1 MSGFNVLLPFCSIE
15 HFERGQTIFRPD
27 RPKVGLVVGGVVD
40 VAWDFEGG
48 MVALACRGEGRII
61 GAEGLILGHCPF
73 TVSATNRTTF
83 AWLSPGK
90 LQAVLE
96 RLPSDQRQAVW
107 RELQESVLAMQME
120 LLQRISLRGLSAK
133 ERVIRTLRKLADEEG
148 QAIRISCKRLGQLCG
163 ITRESANYA
172 LLSLIGEGIVERKGQ
187 TLILRTT

>member
-1 MSGFNVLLPFCSIE
+1 MSAFNTLLPFCSIE

-90 LQAVLE
+90 LQSVLE
-96 RLPSDQRQAVW
+96 RLPSDQWQAVW

-120 LLQRISLRGLSAK
+120 LLQRISLRGSAK

-148 QAIRISCKRLGQLCG
+148 QAIRISCERLGQLCG

-172 LLSLIGEGIVERKGQ
+172 LLALRREGYVERQGQ
-187 TLILRTT
+187 TLILRTI